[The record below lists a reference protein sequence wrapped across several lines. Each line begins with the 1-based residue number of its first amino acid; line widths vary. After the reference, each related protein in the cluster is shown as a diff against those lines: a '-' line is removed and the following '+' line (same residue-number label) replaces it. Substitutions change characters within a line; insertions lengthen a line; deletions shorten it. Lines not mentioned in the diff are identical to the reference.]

1 MDGTFDISIDR
12 PRRLMRIRMAGF
24 FDSGSLRRFLAARDE
39 ALAGLRCGAREHVSL
54 TDIRDMQIQS
64 QEMVAAFARVL
75 ADPSSQSKRLG
86 LVVAS
91 TLARMQIRRALGDR
105 IENGARIFTDLAE
118 AERWVLQGDEGSIA
132 A

>member
-24 FDSGSLRRFLAARDE
+24 FDPGSVRRFVAARNE
-39 ALAGLRCGAREHVSL
+39 ALAGLGCAANAHVSL

-75 ADPSSQSKRLG
+75 GDPSSRSKRLG

-91 TLARMQIRRALGDR
+91 TLARMQIRRALATVSKAGR
-105 IENGARIFTDLAE
+105 
-118 AERWVLQGDEGSIA
+118 GSSPT
-132 A
+132 